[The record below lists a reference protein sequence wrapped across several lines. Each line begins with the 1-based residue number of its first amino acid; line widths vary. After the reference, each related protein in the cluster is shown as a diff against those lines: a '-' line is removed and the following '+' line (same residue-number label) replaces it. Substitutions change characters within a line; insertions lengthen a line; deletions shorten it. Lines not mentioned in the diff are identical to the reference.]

1 LLFPDNTLS
10 EDTPSVFVTV
20 NDKRTLCGSCMIFL
34 AGITLEDDKLTLY
47 ESIFEDG
54 FELELAAIT
63 LEDSALTVVVTPSCD
78 AFATDT
84 KIVETNKE

>member
-1 LLFPDNTLS
+1 VFADKTLS

-20 NDKRTLCGSCMIFL
+20 YDKRRLCGSCMTSL

-47 ESIFEDG
+47 ESMFEDG

-63 LEDSALTVVVTPSCD
+63 LEDTALTFVVVIPSCD

-84 KIVETNKE
+84 KLVETNKE